1 MATATKKRPSAI
13 TKLSETPSIGMK
25 NWLVYGK
32 SGDGKTVL
40 AGTAPN
46 ALFLTVEAA
55 GTESAKAMGSEAD
68 EMVVDTVELLNE
80 AYDYFKSG
88 TGCKDYEWV
97 ILDSLTEIEELFW
110 SAVQGSNNS
119 KKIQDYGTIATLM
132 KKEVDRWN
140 RLPVN
145 VLYTAHTMALDTED
159 EDGDDAILTLPG
171 MGTKNGSLSQKV
183 CAKTTLNGY
192 LIVKTAVGEDGERL
206 EQRRL
211 MLRGNDA
218 FIAKDRHLICP
229 DKGYIVNADIASMAE
244 AADRAATGSTKK
256 KKAAKSAAATE
267 EE

>member
-1 MATATKKRPSAI
+1 MAAKKRPSAI
-13 TKLSETPSIGMK
+13 TKLSETPSEGKK
-25 NWLVYGK
+25 NWLIYGK

-40 AGTAPN
+40 AGTAPSL
-46 ALFLTVEAA
+46 LFLTVEAA
-55 GTESAKAMGSEAD
+55 GTESAKAMGSDAD

-80 AYDYFKSG
+80 AYDYFKNG
-88 TGCKDYEWV
+88 TGCSDYEWV
-97 ILDSLTEIEELFW
+97 CLDSLTEVEELFW
-110 SAVQGSNNS
+110 SAVQGSNLQ
-119 KKIQDYGTIATLM
+119 KKIQDYGTVATMM

-145 VLYTAHTMALDTED
+145 VLYTAHTMALDVED

-192 LIVKTAVGEDGERL
+192 LIVKTATDGEGNRL

-218 FIAKDRHLICP
+218 FIAKDRHQIAP
-229 DKGYIVNADIASMAE
+229 SKGYIVDANIADMAE
-244 AADRAATGSTKK
+244 AADKAAVVIKK
-256 KKAAKSAAATE
+256 TKKAAKSTAVTE
-267 EE
+267 EG